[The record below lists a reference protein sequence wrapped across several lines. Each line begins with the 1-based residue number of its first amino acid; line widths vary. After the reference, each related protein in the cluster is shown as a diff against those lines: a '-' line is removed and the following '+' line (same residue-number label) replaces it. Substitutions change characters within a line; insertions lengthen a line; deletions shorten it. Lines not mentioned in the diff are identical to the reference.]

1 MAECLLKEPHAVQES
16 QHTYFFGSV
25 TCCCVVYVYTHYYWV
40 FCMVKGLQAGRSVDS
55 QKSFEVG
62 LVKSIGPSGQVRLGD

>member
-1 MAECLLKEPHAVQES
+1 MPLRYHMHYRKGK
-16 QHTYFFGSV
+16 TTNFGSV
-25 TCCCVVYVYTHYYWV
+25 TFGCVVYVYSHYYWV

>member
-1 MAECLLKEPHAVQES
+1 MPLRYHMHYRKAQKNN
-16 QHTYFFGSV
+16 FGSV
-25 TCCCVVYVYTHYYWV
+25 TFCCVVYVYTHYYWV
-40 FCMVKGLQAGRSVDS
+40 ICMVKGLPAGRSVDS